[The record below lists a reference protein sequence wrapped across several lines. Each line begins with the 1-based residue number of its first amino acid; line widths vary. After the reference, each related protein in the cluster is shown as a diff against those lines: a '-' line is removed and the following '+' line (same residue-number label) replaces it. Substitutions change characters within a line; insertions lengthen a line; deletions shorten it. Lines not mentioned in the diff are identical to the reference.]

1 MQLEIERLLVS
12 RQLSCLKDLIF
23 FFYGCLLLV
32 ATKMRVAYILTTIA
46 RQDST
51 ITIVVVASN
60 LVSNHKMNT
69 EF

>member
-12 RQLSCLKDLIF
+12 RQLSCLRDLIF
-23 FFYGCLLLV
+23 LWLFIVGGN
-32 ATKMRVAYILTTIA
+32 KMRVAYILTTIA

>member
-1 MQLEIERLLVS
+1 
-12 RQLSCLKDLIF
+12 
-23 FFYGCLLLV
+23 
-32 ATKMRVAYILTTIA
+32 MRVADILTTIA

>member
-12 RQLSCLKDLIF
+12 RQLSCLRDLI